1 MKKQY
6 GFCRTVLLLCVWLIS
21 TAAWAYDFEADGIY
35 YNILSSNDKTVE
47 VTKGY
52 YSGDVIIPE
61 AITYGGVEYR
71 VTAISDSAFY
81 DCYYLTSVTIP
92 ESVTTIGNYAFGESK
107 YLTSV
112 TIPESVTIIGNKAF
126 VHCWDLTS
134 ITIPGVTVIGDSAF
148 YDCYVDTLELPYVRN
163 IHNSG
168 INTCSRLK
176 KLDIGSAEYLPEY
189 FLREFYHLEDLT
201 IPYVGAGTQTENSG
215 KLGDLFFLRK
225 EYTYYPTD
233 KEVWYAVT
241 VGSKYVN
248 DKRYYDYYIFPKSL
262 RKLTITDGCKELP
275 DNAFNGVVS
284 LQEISLP
291 ASLHT
296 MGDEVFSGTGL
307 TSIMIP
313 DSVTSIGFRAFY
325 YCSQL
330 KSVRSKAEIIGSNA
344 FYGCTALDTLE
355 LPYVKD
361 IGYSNSS
368 NRDNIGIFSCTGLK
382 KLDIGSAEHLP
393 AGFLSNLTQL
403 EDLTIPYIG
412 AGSKNEA
419 TGKNGLLGALF
430 GTKSVSGMKAV
441 EQYYNETKAITSYLP
456 TGLRKLTIT
465 DGCEELPY
473 GALYNVSTLR
483 EVILPASLYMVG
495 EKAFYGCAGIE
506 HLYCRGAAPAG
517 CYENA
522 FTGMRLATC
531 VLHVP
536 HNSVEL
542 YQRSDGWKNFYFI
555 QGEEPIRIDVVK
567 NIAHAGIVTGL
578 TEYVLYDEALLTAI
592 AHSGYRFVSWMEDGS
607 EICTQESYRFRAE
620 SNRNLTAVFMP
631 VFNENDVE
639 ITPSAHTA
647 SLTWETE
654 EDVDEYSLT
663 LYSDAAMTDTV
674 QTIRLDIAAQKVRA
688 TAMSSIE
695 VENLDAETEYY
706 YVLTGIS
713 ADGTIASQKTGSFK
727 TTESASDALKETQQ
741 ADRHVTV
748 YNLQGVLVL
757 ETDDVAA
764 LKTLQNGAY
773 IVNGKKMIIVR

>member
-6 GFCRTVLLLCVWLIS
+6 GFCRTALLLCAWLFS
-21 TAAWAYDFEADGIY
+21 TAVWADEWQDDYYFDANGIY
-35 YNILSSNDKTVE
+35 YHINISWYWTRDTTVY
-47 VTKGY
+47 VTSPYLGY
-52 YSGDVIIPE
+52 YSGDITIPST
-61 AITYGGVEYR
+61 ITYEGTKYR
-71 VTAISDSAFY
+71 VTHIAESAFFGC
-81 DCYYLTSVTIP
+81 DGLTSITIPESVTSIGNGAFRECIGLTSVTIP
-92 ESVTTIGNYAFGESK
+92 ESITRINDYAFSGCTGLTSITIPNSVTSIGSYAFSGCNGLTSITIPNSVTSISNYAFSGCMNLKNLRIEDGTKELTLNLDYASGYKSPFDDCPLDTIYLGRNFSHTLYTIEHPDHNYIPFENNKKSIVSLTIGNLITAIGEEAFSSCTG
-107 YLTSV
+107 LTSVTIGDSVNTIGKKAFSGCTDLTTV
-112 TIPESVTIIGNKAF
+112 TIPESVTYI
-126 VHCWDLTS
+126 
-134 ITIPGVTVIGDSAF
+134 
-148 YDCYVDTLELPYVRN
+148 
-163 IHNSG
+163 
-168 INTCSRLK
+168 
-176 KLDIGSAEYLPEY
+176 DIA
-189 FLREFYHLEDLT
+189 
-201 IPYVGAGTQTENSG
+201 A
-215 KLGDLFFLRK
+215 
-225 EYTYYPTD
+225 
-233 KEVWYAVT
+233 
-241 VGSKYVN
+241 
-248 DKRYYDYYIFPKSL
+248 
-262 RKLTITDGCKELP
+262 
-275 DNAFNGVVS
+275 
-284 LQEISLP
+284 
-291 ASLHT
+291 
-296 MGDEVFSGTGL
+296 FSGC
-307 TSIMIP
+307 TS
-313 DSVTSIGFRAFY
+313 
-325 YCSQL
+325 L
-330 KSVRSKAEIIGSNA
+330 KSVSSKADSVGGSA

-368 NRDNIGIFSCTGLK
+368 NRDNIGIYTCTGLK
-382 KLDIGSAEHLP
+382 KLDIGSAEYLP

-483 EVILPASLYMVG
+483 EVVLPASLYMVG

-578 TEYVLYDEALLTAI
+578 TEYALYDEALLTAI
-592 AHSGYRFVSWMEDGS
+592 AHSGYRFVSWVEDGS

-654 EDVDEYSLT
+654 DDVDEYSLT

-674 QTIRLDIAAQKVRA
+674 QTIRFDAAEPTVRA
-688 TAMSSIE
+688 TAVSSIE
-695 VENLDAETEYY
+695 VKNLDAETEYY

-727 TTESASDALKETQQ
+727 TTESSSDALKETPQ
-741 ADRHVTV
+741 ADGHVTV
-748 YNLQGVLVL
+748 YNLQGVPVL
-757 ETDDVAA
+757 ETDDAA
-764 LKTLQNGAY
+764 DLKTLQNGAY
-773 IVNGKKMIIVR
+773 IVNGKTMIIAR

>member
-6 GFCRTVLLLCVWLIS
+6 GFCRTALLLCVWLFSSAAYAEIKSGNCGANGAYVTWTFDTGTGVLEIS
-21 TAAWAYDFEADGIY
+21 GRGAMKNFSYRSSYVPWYDYRTSIT
-35 YNILSSNDKTVE
+35 S
-47 VTKGY
+47 VTI
-52 YSGDVIIPE
+52 DD
-61 AITYGGVEYR
+61 R
-71 VTAISDSAFY
+71 VTTIGEYAFW
-81 DCYYLTSVTIP
+81 DCTRLTSVTIP
-92 ESVTTIGNYAFGESK
+92 ESVTTIGEHAFSGCTS
-107 YLTSV
+107 LTSV
-112 TIPESVTIIGNKAF
+112 MIGENVQTIGEYAF
-126 VHCWDLTS
+126 SGCTS
-134 ITIPGVTVIGDSAF
+134 LENFDGKFATADHRCLVIN
-148 YDCYVDTLELPYVRN
+148 DTLRFFAE
-163 IHNSG
+163 SG
-168 INTCSRLK
+168 LSSYSTPDGVKVIR
-176 KLDIGSAEYLPEY
+176 
-189 FLREFYHLEDLT
+189 
-201 IPYVGAGTQTENSG
+201 
-215 KLGDLFFLRK
+215 
-225 EYTYYPTD
+225 
-233 KEVWYAVT
+233 WY
-241 VGSKYVN
+241 
-248 DKRYYDYYIFPKSL
+248 
-262 RKLTITDGCKELP
+262 
-275 DNAFNGVVS
+275 
-284 LQEISLP
+284 
-291 ASLHT
+291 
-296 MGDEVFSGTGL
+296 VFSG
-307 TSIMIP
+307 
-313 DSVTSIGFRAFY
+313 
-325 YCSQL
+325 CSL
-330 KSVRSKAEIIGSNA
+330 KSIISKAESVGYNA
-344 FYGCTALDTLE
+344 FSGCTALDTLE

-361 IGYSNSS
+361 IGYSNSP
-368 NRDNIGIFSCTGLK
+368 NRDNIGIYTCTGLK
-382 KLDIGSAEHLP
+382 KLDIGSVEYLP

-430 GTKSVSGMKAV
+430 RTESVSGMKAV

-456 TGLRKLTIT
+456 TGLRKLTIAE
-465 DGCEELPY
+465 GCEELPY

-483 EVILPASLYMVG
+483 EVVLPASLYMVG

-517 CYENA
+517 CYENS
-522 FTGMRLATC
+522 FTAMRLATC

-567 NIAHAGIVTGL
+567 NIAHAGIITGL
-578 TEYVLYDEALLTAI
+578 TEYALYDEALLTAI

-647 SLTWETE
+647 SLSWETE
-654 EDVDEYSLT
+654 EGVDEYSLT
-663 LYSDAAMTDTV
+663 LCSDAAMTDTV
-674 QTIRLDIAAQKVRA
+674 QTIRFDAAEPAGRA

-695 VENLDAETEYY
+695 VKNLDAETEYY

-741 ADRHVTV
+741 DAGHVTV
-748 YNLQGVLVL
+748 YNLQGVPVL
-757 ETDDVAA
+757 ETDDAA
-764 LKTLQNGAY
+764 DLKTLQNGAY

>member
-1 MKKQY
+1 MA
-6 GFCRTVLLLCVWLIS
+6 LLLCAWLFS
-21 TAAWAYDFEADGIY
+21 SAAYAEI
-35 YNILSSNDKTVE
+35 
-47 VTKGY
+47 
-52 YSGDVIIPE
+52 YSGNCGANGANVTWTLDTGTGVLEISGTG
-61 AITYGGVEYR
+61 AMADFASYYGITYPWSEYLTFITS
-71 VTAISDSAFY
+71 VKIGDDITSIGNHAFHN
-81 DCYYLTSVTIP
+81 CTGLTSVTIP
-92 ESVTTIGNYAFGESK
+92 ESVTNIGDYAFYGCTRLNSITIPDSVTTIGDYAFYGCTRLSSITIPNSVTTIGNEAFRNCTGLTSITIPDSVTTIGNYAFYGCTV
-107 YLTSV
+107 LTSV
-112 TIPESVTIIGNKAF
+112 TIPESVTAIGA
-126 VHCWDLTS
+126 
-134 ITIPGVTVIGDSAF
+134 SAF
-148 YDCYVDTLELPYVRN
+148 YDCT
-163 IHNSG
+163 
-168 INTCSRLK
+168 RLK
-176 KLDIGSAEYLPEY
+176 KVHISDLDAWWHIKFSYGSNPLYYAHNLYLNDSLVTE
-189 FLREFYHLEDLT
+189 LT
-201 IPYVGAGTQTENSG
+201 IPEDIT
-215 KLGDLFFLRK
+215 
-225 EYTYYPTD
+225 
-233 KEVWYAVT
+233 
-241 VGSKYVN
+241 
-248 DKRYYDYYIFPKSL
+248 
-262 RKLTITDGCKELP
+262 TIDDRFQNC
-275 DNAFNGVVS
+275 
-284 LQEISLP
+284 
-291 ASLHT
+291 
-296 MGDEVFSGTGL
+296 
-307 TSIMIP
+307 TSITSVTIP
-313 DSVTSIGFRAFY
+313 NSVTSIGNSAFAG
-325 YCSQL
+325 CTGL
-330 KSVRSKAEIIGSNA
+330 KSVSSKVDSVGSFA

-355 LPYVKD
+355 LPYVKYID
-361 IGYSNSS
+361 GSS
-368 NRDNIGIFSCTGLK
+368 NQDNIGIYTCTGLK

-430 GTKSVSGMKAV
+430 STKSVSGMKAV

-465 DGCEELPY
+465 DSCEELPY

-578 TEYVLYDEALLTAI
+578 TEYALYDEALLTAI

-654 EDVDEYSLT
+654 EGVDEYSLT

-741 ADRHVTV
+741 ADEHITV

-757 ETDDVAA
+757 ETDDATD

-773 IVNGKKMIIVR
+773 IVNGKKMIIAR

>member
-6 GFCRTVLLLCVWLIS
+6 VFCRTALLLCVWLFS
-21 TAAWAYDFEADGIY
+21 SAAWADYFVIDGIRY
-35 YNILSSNDKTVE
+35 FFSNSYKTVA
-47 VTKGY
+47 VTKSPNY
-52 YSGDVIIPE
+52 SYSGDVTIP
-61 AITYGGVEYR
+61 ATVSYNGTVYS
-71 VTAISDSAFY
+71 VTAIEGFR
-81 DCYYLTSVTIP
+81 DCT
-92 ESVTTIGNYAFGESK
+92 G
-107 YLTSV
+107 
-112 TIPESVTIIGNKAF
+112 
-126 VHCWDLTS
+126 LTS
-134 ITIPGVTVIGDSAF
+134 ITIP
-148 YDCYVDTLELPYVRN
+148 N
-163 IHNSG
+163 
-168 INTCSRLK
+168 
-176 KLDIGSAEYLPEY
+176 
-189 FLREFYHLEDLT
+189 
-201 IPYVGAGTQTENSG
+201 
-215 KLGDLFFLRK
+215 
-225 EYTYYPTD
+225 
-233 KEVWYAVT
+233 
-241 VGSKYVN
+241 
-248 DKRYYDYYIFPKSL
+248 
-262 RKLTITDGCKELP
+262 
-275 DNAFNGVVS
+275 
-284 LQEISLP
+284 
-291 ASLHT
+291 
-296 MGDEVFSGTGL
+296 
-307 TSIMIP
+307 
-313 DSVTSIGFRAFY
+313 SVTSIGGEAFKGCTGLASITIPNSVITIGEGAFSGCTNLKNLRIEDGTETLKLYIISASRWDNYLPRTLPFDDCPLDTVYLGRNLDYHNEYNKGSLSPFYGKNNLVSLTIGDKVTFIDERAFED
-325 YCSQL
+325 CTNL
-330 KSVRSKAEIIGSNA
+330 TSVKSKAKTVGMGA
-344 FYGCTALDTLE
+344 FNGCSLDTLE

-361 IGYSNSS
+361 I
-368 NRDNIGIFSCTGLK
+368 NIGISSCTGLK
-382 KLDIGSAEHLP
+382 KLDIGSAEYLP

-412 AGSKNEA
+412 AGSKNDA

-430 GTKSVSGMKAV
+430 STKSVSGTKAV

-456 TGLRKLTIT
+456 TGLRKLTIAE
-465 DGCEELPY
+465 GCEELPY

-483 EVILPASLYMVG
+483 EVVLPASLYMVG

-531 VLHVP
+531 ILHVP

-578 TEYVLYDEALLTAI
+578 TEYALYDEALLTAI

-654 EDVDEYSLT
+654 EGVDEYSLT

-727 TTESASDALKETQQ
+727 TTESASDALKETPQ
-741 ADRHVTV
+741 ADEHITV

-757 ETDDVAA
+757 ETDDATD